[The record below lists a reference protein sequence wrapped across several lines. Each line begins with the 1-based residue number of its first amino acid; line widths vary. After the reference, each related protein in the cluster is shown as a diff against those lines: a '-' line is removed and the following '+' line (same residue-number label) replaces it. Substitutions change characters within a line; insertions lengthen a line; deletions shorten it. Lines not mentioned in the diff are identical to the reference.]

1 MTIITIFG
9 YAATFLTL
17 YNIAAGMITRLAGND
32 DAARANGL
40 EAAIWFV
47 AATVAFK

>member
-1 MTIITIFG
+1 MTAIIIMGCISSFFSG
-9 YAATFLTL
+9 
-17 YNIAAGMITRLAGND
+17 YNIATGMINRLAGN